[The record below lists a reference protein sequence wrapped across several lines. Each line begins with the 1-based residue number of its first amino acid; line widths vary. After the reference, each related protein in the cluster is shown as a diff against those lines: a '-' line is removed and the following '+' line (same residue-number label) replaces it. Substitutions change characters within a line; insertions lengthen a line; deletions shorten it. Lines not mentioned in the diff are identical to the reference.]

1 MWRQQPINAC
11 GGSNPRMGLLLK
23 PEAWLLLALWI
34 MPHVFMARAAMR
46 PIGPA
51 LLSLSLIFL
60 ASAYLFKPST
70 GDLPKYSI
78 YFSTG
83 HMPVH
88 PYTFSEEG
96 IFLDPID
103 QTGEK
108 FEQGPKGSK
117 GFDWLSKGLSVL
129 PDGPLLPRL
138 SLTTKR
144 RYISDGPVIAIL
156 LISCLCLVL
165 ACKNFGLFKQGFYG
179 DTRSVIIGISLI
191 LGSAFTFVGSQN
203 SLRQFLGVC
212 ILLLS
217 WSLLHNRRYV
227 FGFLALLAAASFHRW
242 IIVFFCVSVVICFI
256 AKFRPFE
263 RQPIVL
269 NWINYKAAAYAILF
283 AGFSLLTMKI
293 VLLDVTHQ
301 ALPLLWEHDV
311 FLPDIKKYIFYNED
325 HLTPDRVG
333 SLAKLAIL
341 FCVYLM
347 SEIILGKYGST
358 DAPIFRNVRTATFFF
373 IAPFAVFPEVFSRL
387 MHVYLATELL
397 FVVSCFLSTNKRY
410 RWSGAFVFFGYAFAP
425 NAINILLGKEW
436 IYALS

>member
-1 MWRQQPINAC
+1 
-11 GGSNPRMGLLLK
+11 MGLLLK

-34 MPHVFMARAAMR
+34 MPHVFMGRAAIR

-60 ASAYLFKPST
+60 ASAYLLKPAT
-70 GDLPKYSI
+70 GDLQKYSI

-83 HMPVH
+83 HMPIH
-88 PYTFSEEG
+88 PYTFSKEG

-108 FEQGPKGSK
+108 FEQGPQGSK

-138 SLTTKR
+138 SLWGAD
-144 RYISDGPVIAIL
+144 RYVSDGPVIAIL

-191 LGSAFTFVGSQN
+191 LGSVFTFAGSQN

-217 WSLLHNRRYV
+217 WSLLVNRRYI
-227 FGFLALLAAASFHRW
+227 FGFVALLAAASFHRW
-242 IIVFFCVSVVICFI
+242 IILFFCVSAVICFI
-256 AKFRPFE
+256 AKSRPFE
-263 RQPIVL
+263 RQPIAL
-269 NWINYKAAAYAILF
+269 NWINYKVAVYAILF

-293 VLLDVTHQ
+293 VLLDVTNQ
-301 ALPLLWEHDV
+301 PLSLLWERDV
-311 FLPDIKKYIFYNED
+311 FLPDIKKYIYYNQD

-333 SLAKLAIL
+333 SFAKLAIL
-341 FCVYLM
+341 FCVYLI
-347 SEIILGKYGST
+347 SEAILGKYGST
-358 DAPIFRNVRTATFFF
+358 DVPIFRNVRTATFFF

-387 MHVYLATELL
+387 MHAYLATELL

-410 RWSGAFVFFGYAFAP
+410 RWSGAFVFIGYAFAP
-425 NAINILLGKEW
+425 NAINLLIGKEW
-436 IYALS
+436 IYAFS

>member
-1 MWRQQPINAC
+1 
-11 GGSNPRMGLLLK
+11 MGLLLK
-23 PEAWLLLALWI
+23 PEAWLLLVLWI

-46 PIGPA
+46 PIGPV

-83 HMPVH
+83 HMPIY
-88 PYTFSEEG
+88 PYTVSERG
-96 IFLDPID
+96 VLLNPAD
-103 QTGEK
+103 QTGKK
-108 FEQGPKGSK
+108 FGQGSPGSK
-117 GFDWLSKGLSVL
+117 GFHWLSKGLTVL

-138 SLTTKR
+138 SLTAND
-144 RYISDGPVIAIL
+144 RYVSDGPVIAIL

-191 LGSAFTFVGSQN
+191 LGSVFTFVGSQN
-203 SLRQFLGVC
+203 SLRQFLGIC

-242 IIVFFCVSVVICFI
+242 IIVFFCVSAVICFI
-256 AKFRPFE
+256 AKSRPFE
-263 RQPIVL
+263 RQPIAL
-269 NWINYKAAAYAILF
+269 NWINYKVAVYAILF

-293 VLLDVTHQ
+293 VLLDVTNQ
-301 ALPLLWEHDV
+301 ALSLLWEHDV
-311 FLPDIKKYIFYNED
+311 FLPDIKKYIYYNQD
-325 HLTPDRVG
+325 YLSPDRVG
-333 SLAKLAIL
+333 SFVKLAIL
-341 FCVYLM
+341 FCVYLT
-347 SEIILGKYGST
+347 SEAILGKYGLT

-410 RWSGAFVFFGYAFAP
+410 RWSGAFVFIGYAFAP

-436 IYALS
+436 IYAFS